1 MKHRTFAFSIAM
13 TLFVALGVTGQTS
26 AQGPIFAPV
35 VAYAP
40 GGYGSGGL
48 GSVAVGDVN
57 GDGQPDLVV
66 ANKCGNDSSCVITS
80 NGTVGVLLGN
90 GDGTFQTAVTYSSG
104 VFGAYAVAVADVNG
118 DRKPDLVVA
127 NLCASS
133 SDCNNGSVSV
143 LLGNGDG
150 TFQTALTYGVGNQP
164 MSVVVADVNG
174 DGKPDLVVTN
184 YSDGEV
190 SVLLGNGDGTFQTLV
205 SYSSGGSNTAY
216 SVAVGDLNRDG
227 KPDLV
232 VTNLCVSSP
241 CAAGGVGVLLG
252 NGDGS
257 FQAAI
262 SYGSGG
268 NKPEGVAI
276 GDVNGDGK
284 PDLLIANCA
293 GSAAIDCRQTSDS
306 TVGVL
311 LGNGDGTFQ
320 TAVTYSSGGTGT
332 HSVAMGDVNGD
343 GHPDMVVTYECLSCN
358 NAGVGVL
365 LGNGDGTFQTAV
377 TYSSGGFDAISVAVA
392 DVNGDGKPDLVV
404 ANSCTDS
411 TCATRG
417 PVGVLL
423 NITPWP
429 YKALV
434 QQPINSDG
442 SSIFNAKRG
451 VIPVKF
457 TLTQNGTQ
465 TCALPPA
472 TISVTRTAGGTL
484 GAIEEASYLS
494 PADNGSDFR
503 IDAADCQYIYNL
515 AAKSLGV
522 GVYWVD
528 ISINGF
534 VVGSGS
540 FALK

>member
-1 MKHRTFAFSIAM
+1 
-13 TLFVALGVTGQTS
+13 
-26 AQGPIFAPV
+26 
-35 VAYAP
+35 
-40 GGYGSGGL
+40 
-48 GSVAVGDVN
+48 
-57 GDGQPDLVV
+57 
-66 ANKCGNDSSCVITS
+66 
-80 NGTVGVLLGN
+80 
-90 GDGTFQTAVTYSSG
+90 
-104 VFGAYAVAVADVNG
+104 
-118 DRKPDLVVA
+118 
-127 NLCASS
+127 
-133 SDCNNGSVSV
+133 
-143 LLGNGDG
+143 
-150 TFQTALTYGVGNQP
+150 
-164 MSVVVADVNG
+164 
-174 DGKPDLVVTN
+174 
-184 YSDGEV
+184 
-190 SVLLGNGDGTFQTLV
+190 
-205 SYSSGGSNTAY
+205 
-216 SVAVGDLNRDG
+216 
-227 KPDLV
+227 
-232 VTNLCVSSP
+232 
-241 CAAGGVGVLLG
+241 
-252 NGDGS
+252 
-257 FQAAI
+257 
-262 SYGSGG
+262 
-268 NKPEGVAI
+268 
-276 GDVNGDGK
+276 VNGDGK